1 MTPEHPL
8 ERFERTMGC
17 TAAEL
22 IGWLPRSL
30 PGAELTIGSSDAWA
44 EFERGSLRL
53 TWKQGPPRRIALLEI
68 PSLQVAFVFEGMPPH
83 ERRAV
88 LRHFDLATHR
98 GGG

>member
-1 MTPEHPL
+1 MSPDPL

-30 PGAELTIGSSDAWA
+30 PGAELTIGSSDARA
-44 EFERGSLRL
+44 VFEHGSLSL
-53 TWKQGPPRRIALLEI
+53 TWEQGPPRRIALLEI
-68 PSLQVAFVFEGMPPH
+68 PSLQVEFVFEGMPAQQ
-83 ERRAV
+83 RRAV